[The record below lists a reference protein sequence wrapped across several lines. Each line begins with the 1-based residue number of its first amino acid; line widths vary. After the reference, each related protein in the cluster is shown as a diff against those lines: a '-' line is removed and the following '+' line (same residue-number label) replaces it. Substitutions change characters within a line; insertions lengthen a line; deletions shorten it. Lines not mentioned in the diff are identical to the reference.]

1 MAKKKPQKKRAGIEW
16 VGGLVLMP
24 TYVGGEGP
32 PFRPES
38 LLWINAEG
46 AVLGC
51 KMGKPGEQLGI
62 ASDDLRATIEREMSV
77 AGHKPT
83 RIRVDSPELAAV
95 LRAGHAGIEVVCA
108 PTPELEEV
116 LEALCESLEREAAR
130 SFLSPEIEP
139 DAMGAFFRATAALF
153 RVQPWKIVP
162 GDQDLISVTVE
173 ELGIHDAVISV
184 VGQME
189 QSLGFVWF
197 SSFEDFAAYLDAA
210 DDLEYGEEAEMPP
223 HFALTFDRSERLGEP
238 LLKEIR
244 QHGWEVAGA
253 NAYPGLLVIDEELI
267 VRPPTAEE
275 LNRFEAI
282 SLALAEL
289 FAEAKALVAAWN
301 GGEPVERELTVRAH
315 AGPLT
320 VKLRAASA
328 RVARRDRPPLGV
340 MAELLELERDGDE
353 IPEEVRLELEEE
365 LVRLFDSSPE
375 AQGLTDVQGCH
386 FIMEYAA
393 NYCGVTIATLR
404 APALRE
410 VVFEIIPR
418 KVCMEPSEA
427 RSLIEQARAF
437 YAFLK
442 RETGLKQAD
451 ECLRVLA
458 GDAVERLEAA
468 LADPRHF
475 GMAKSLIMQG
485 RDAGF
490 DVNTKE
496 GLNAWMQVAQEQPLP
511 LAFPLP
517 APGQVRVSAASDK
530 KKKKRKMARKARK
543 MSQR

>member
-1 MAKKKPQKKRAGIEW
+1 MAKKKPQKQRAGREW
-16 VGGLVLMP
+16 VGGLVSMP

-32 PFRPES
+32 PYRPEG

-51 KMGKPGEQLGI
+51 KMGKPGAQLGI
-62 ASDDLRATIEREMSV
+62 ASDDLQATIEREMSV

-95 LRAGHAGIEVVCA
+95 LRAGHAGLEVVCA

-116 LEALCESLEREAAR
+116 LEALCESLEEEAAR
-130 SFLSPEIEP
+130 SFLSPEIGP

-162 GDQDLISVTVE
+162 GDQDLIFVTVE

-189 QSLGFVWF
+189 QSLGFVLF

-210 DDLEYGEEAEMPP
+210 DALEYGEEAEMPP
-223 HFALTFDRSERLGEP
+223 HFALTFDPGERLGAP
-238 LLKEIR
+238 LCEEVR

-253 NAYPGLLVIDEELI
+253 NAYPGLLVIEEELI

-289 FAEAKALVAAWN
+289 FAEEKGLVAAWN
-301 GGEPVERELTVRAH
+301 GGEPVEREVTVRAH
-315 AGPLT
+315 AGPLA

-328 RVARRDRPPLGV
+328 RVARRDRPPPDV
-340 MAELLELERDGDE
+340 MAELLELGRDGDE
-353 IPEEVRLELEEE
+353 IPEEMRLELEED
-365 LVRLFDSSPE
+365 LLRLFADSPE
-375 AQGLTDVQGCH
+375 AKALTGVQACH
-386 FIMEYAA
+386 LIMEYAA
-393 NYCGVTIATLR
+393 NYCGATIATLR
-404 APALRE
+404 APDLRE
-410 VVFEIIPR
+410 LVFEIIPR
-418 KVCMEPSEA
+418 KVFMEPAEA
-427 RSLIEQARAF
+427 RAVIDQLRAF

-451 ECLRVLA
+451 ACLRVLA

-475 GMAKSLIMQG
+475 GMAKSLLMQG

-490 DVNTKE
+490 DVNTEE
-496 GLNAWMQVAQEQPLP
+496 GLNAWMQTVQDRPFPLGG
-511 LAFPLP
+511 PLP
-517 APGQVRVSAASDK
+517 ASVRAQVPAERDK
-530 KKKKRKMARKARK
+530 KKRRKDARKARK
-543 MSQR
+543 TSRR